1 MKITEAADL
10 DGSVEEVFA
19 LRTTEAF
26 QDEKC
31 ARSSPLRHTVVIH
44 REGDH
49 TIIHTVR
56 AMATDALPE
65 AARRATGAELH
76 VDETQDWGPADADG
90 SRSADVWIRL
100 RGLPVTLTG
109 TLTLSPT
116 AAGSHQALAG
126 SLRAA
131 IPIVG
136 GRIEHYAAMAITR
149 GFDIEAQLVGES
161 LRGGR

>member
-19 LRTTEAF
+19 MRATEAF

-31 ARSSPLRHTVVIH
+31 ARSSPLRHSVAIH
-44 REGDH
+44 HEGDR

-56 AMATDALPE
+56 AMATEALPE
-65 AARRATGAELH
+65 AARRATGAELN
-76 VDETQDWGPADADG
+76 VDETQDWGPPAADG

-109 TLTLSPT
+109 TLTLSPN
-116 AAGSHQALAG
+116 GSGTHQALEG

-131 IPIVG
+131 VPIVG
-136 GRIEHYAAMAITR
+136 GRIEHYAALAITR
-149 GFDIEAQLVGES
+149 GFDIEAQVVGEW
-161 LRGGR
+161 LNRAT